1 MRASVYLSIQDS
13 LEGMSSRSSGGIPE
27 KLLYMSNLKGSPSEN
42 GSNLV
47 ATTSQD
53 FKYIGQK
60 MNQGKPRTAYQ
71 DIAHPQVVPMKVN
84 PAAIECVFR

>member
-1 MRASVYLSIQDS
+1 
-13 LEGMSSRSSGGIPE
+13 
-27 KLLYMSNLKGSPSEN
+27 MSNLKGSPSEN
-42 GSNLV
+42 SSNLV

-53 FKYIGQK
+53 FKHIGQK

-84 PAAIECVFR
+84 SAAIECVFRWIGRAAHHPSQRDQEKPS